1 MSSSK
6 SLGSEKSFNVPRKSP
21 HSPIWG
27 FKNYSG
33 RNHPL
38 HHQASDSQWKQP
50 CWQVARS
57 PSCTPISSVACWF
70 SSLSP
75 LSSFLL
81 PPFSSLSPEEQTRD
95 TACPTELDR
104 NTMMKRFAAGAKF
117 SVHCNEGICDR
128 NHSFSNNAP
137 ACTWKSSGCSW
148 ISVLCPVIQTSNTS
162 SCCRAH
168 KV

>member
-1 MSSSK
+1 MSSSE
-6 SLGSEKSFNVPRKSP
+6 SLGSEKFFNIPRKSQ
-21 HSPIWG
+21 HSPIWC
-27 FKNYSG
+27 FKNNSG

-57 PSCTPISSVACWF
+57 PSCTPTSSVACWF
-70 SSLSP
+70 SSLFP
-75 LSSFLL
+75 LLSS
-81 PPFSSLSPEEQTRD
+81 FSSLSPEEQTRD
-95 TACPTELDR
+95 PACPTELGR
-104 NTMMKRFAAGAKF
+104 NTMMKCFVAGAKF

-128 NHSFSNNAP
+128 NNSFSNTAP
-137 ACTWKSSGCSW
+137 ACTWKLSGCSW
-148 ISVLCPVIQTSNTS
+148 ISVLFPVIQTSNTS